1 MIPEPDYDALLRANH
16 GWARLYED
24 ILNAAYEHPVP
35 VQDSIV
41 EQIDLVG
48 KRYEEDGSES

>member
-1 MIPEPDYDALLRANH
+1 MIPEPDYDALLRGNH
-16 GWARLYED
+16 GWARLFQD
-24 ILNAAYEHPVP
+24 ILTAAYEHPVP